1 MNISGYSTE
10 ETESRLLAMAEVTL
24 IATPAELRRIAAFLA
39 SAADEMQRRGPDY
52 GHEHLCDRQPGFDDS
67 SQLVVFNADLLA
79 R

>member
-10 ETESRLLAMAEVTL
+10 ETESRLLAMAEITL
-24 IATPAELRRIAAFLA
+24 IATPDELRRIAAFLGA
-39 SAADEMQRRGPDY
+39 AADEMQRMGPTY

-67 SQLVVFNADLLA
+67 PQFVVFNADLLP